1 MSLKFR
7 LCKNDTT
14 TWLRETF
21 SATPLKVPEARIQPL
36 TILAYKDE
44 ETNFRGHL
52 RYLLQ
57 NTEAF
62 KLTVETAPVAD
73 VALQRTKKVDVD
85 MGLSILDG
93 FFKALKMD
101 SIALGLVLKG
111 VKEMSLSFTNVQR
124 RFVDLGALGQS
135 VKTNRIDL
143 TNPSIGVF
151 TGGEPAEML
160 VISDAIVSPGFT
172 INNESGRD
180 DAFDLSVPMV
190 EKYIADAKLGVKVQ
204 KSSKSSISFE
214 GQDALTFAF
223 SCVRVLFDPVTGA
236 LSLMETVNPK
246 KDTDPAAP
254 PVVQKRVLDDDLF
267 EPAMLS
273 VD

>member
-36 TILAYKDE
+36 TILAYKNE

-57 NTEAF
+57 NTDLFNPAIEA
-62 KLTVETAPVAD
+62 APVAN
-73 VALQRTKKVDVD
+73 VSLQRTKKVNIDL
-85 MGLSILDG
+85 GLSILDG
-93 FFKALKMD
+93 FFKALKLD
-101 SIALGLVLKG
+101 NVALGTTLKG
-111 VKEMSLSFTNVQR
+111 VKEMSLSFSNVQR

-135 VKTNRIDL
+135 VKNNRLDL

-151 TGGEPAEML
+151 TGDQPSDML
-160 VISDAIVSPGFT
+160 VISDAIVSTGFT
-172 INNESGRD
+172 INNESGRE
-180 DAFDLSVPMV
+180 DAFDVNVPLV
-190 EKYIADAKLGVKVQ
+190 EKYITDAKLNVKVE
-204 KSSKSSISFE
+204 KNSKSSISFE
-214 GQDALTFAF
+214 GEEALTFAF
-223 SCVRVLFDPVTGA
+223 SCVRVLFDPATGA

-246 KDTDPAAP
+246 RDTDPDAP
-254 PVVQKRVLDDDLF
+254 PVVQKMVLDDDLY

-273 VD
+273 VE